1 MSSIDRSRW
10 LAPVLVA
17 ALAMIH
23 LAFTTDLYAQ
33 HSKSAK
39 DPFDDTVR
47 LKDYL
52 EPAIPRP
59 DQEKIAKSKLAA
71 LREKSGRPPN
81 ILIFLVDDMGWG
93 DVGVYGGGIAVGAPT
108 PNIDGLARNGLRLT
122 SFYAQ
127 SLCTPSRAAC
137 S

>member
-1 MSSIDRSRW
+1 MSSVDRSRW
-10 LAPVLVA
+10 LSPVLVA

-81 ILIFLVDDMGWG
+81 ILIFLVDDM
-93 DVGVYGGGIAVGAPT
+93 
-108 PNIDGLARNGLRLT
+108 
-122 SFYAQ
+122 S
-127 SLCTPSRAAC
+127 
-137 S
+137 